1 MNPELRAKIITY
13 NCQRAKD
20 KRKADDPLT
29 LLFALP
35 ASSTDWPSITTT
47 GSPSR
52 YRGMNIRMGIS
63 PVEMNK

>member
-35 ASSTDWPSITTT
+35 ASSTDRQAIDHHD
-47 GSPSR
+47 GSPIR
-52 YRGMNIRMGIS
+52 Y
-63 PVEMNK
+63 